1 VCCLLLLLPLLFS
14 FSFSFHWGEFPFIFQ
29 MHIILALQYYA
40 YAGYAGS
47 SRMRLLELFS
57 KFSGPESQ
65 VSRAR
70 VSILQTKF
78 LFKILVTYLPCPP
91 APNPPAWQ
99 PTNLLPA
106 TPTHTLVSQ
115 VSGVRS
121 ALLIVVDKL
130 GVTKLCQLQNE
141 FSPKYMNYILT
152 DL

>member
-1 VCCLLLLLPLLFS
+1 
-14 FSFSFHWGEFPFIFQ
+14 

-91 APNPPAWQ
+91 APNPPWRGNHPTTQ
-99 PTNLLPA
+99 PSA
-106 TPTHTLVSQ
+106 RYTHTHLSVKS
-115 VSGVRS
+115 VES
-121 ALLIVVDKL
+121 ALL
-130 GVTKLCQLQNE
+130 
-141 FSPKYMNYILT
+141 Y
-152 DL
+152 